1 MESKSRFSSSDRSD
15 DEDEERDTLVVE
27 PLPECVCT
35 NKRTKEG
42 PFLIEHLKANKQL
55 GLNVMMDGEGQCV
68 ITQMNDMGS
77 IVKDK
82 RIRLVCSFKAT
93 QGRGGFGSARKRSLS
108 SIFISIKKSTEFMSQ
123 GWHITC
129 ESNELSFFQSW

>member
-1 MESKSRFSSSDRSD
+1 MYFLQGTIKPKKVESKSRFSSSDRSD
-15 DEDEERDTLVVE
+15 EDEDEERDTLVVE
-27 PLPECVCT
+27 SLPVCVCT

-55 GLNVMMDGEGQCV
+55 GLNLMTDSEGQCV

-82 RIRLVCSFKAT
+82 RIRLVCPFKTT
-93 QGRGGFGSARKRSLS
+93 QGWVWFAARRRSL
-108 SIFISIKKSTEFMSQ
+108 I
-123 GWHITC
+123 
-129 ESNELSFFQSW
+129 LP